1 MCSAP
6 LSAAG
11 RQNHTDRC
19 PGERHE
25 PDPSQPSH
33 VPGAASAASALA
45 PWGAFAQAAY
55 PTRPVKVIVPYAAGG
70 GTDFSRVSSSAPWAS
85 SSGSNSSSRTGP
97 APAPISEPEAAA
109 RAEPDGY
116 TLLLGDTATFA
127 TNRTLYRKISFDPYK
142 DFSPIS
148 LTGRFALVLLVNTNK
163 LPVTSVQEIVAE
175 AKKTPGR
182 INYATPGLGSPFHL
196 ATELAVA
203 GTGIKLTHVPY
214 RGAAPAVQDLVAG
227 QVDMM
232 FIDFAT
238 ARSQISGPIRAVAV
252 ASPQEFAGLP
262 GVAPVAAHHQG
273 LRGLGLAG
281 LRRAGG
287 DAARDHREAQRD
299 LSAGGRQSGDPRQ
312 ARRGRH
318 RRAAELARRDGG
330 LYAGGGRQVGYGHQN
345 GRHHPGIGRP
355 LNCGPSDP
363 TGSSGRRPGS

>member
-1 MCSAP
+1 MNQTRRSLLIA
-6 LSAAG
+6 LA
-11 RQNHTDRC
+11 
-19 PGERHE
+19 
-25 PDPSQPSH
+25 
-33 VPGAASAASALA
+33 AASAASALV
-45 PWGAFAQAAY
+45 PLGAFAQAAY

-70 GTDFSRVSSSAPWAS
+70 GTDFFARLVFGAMGEQLGQQFVVENRPGA
-85 SSGSNSSSRTGP
+85 GTNIG
-97 APAPISEPEAAA
+97 AEAVA

-163 LPVTSVQEIVAE
+163 LPVASVREIVAE

-196 ATELAVA
+196 ATELLSQ

-238 ARSQISGPIRAVAV
+238 ARSQIAGPIKAVAV
-252 ASPQEFAGLP
+252 ASPGEFAGLP

-273 LRGLGLAG
+273 FEAWAWQGFVAPAG
-281 LRRAGG
+281 TPPEIIAKLNETYRRVVGNPEIRAKLTAAGI
-287 DAARDHREAQRD
+287 DVLQSSPAEMAAYMREEGAKWETVIKT
-299 LSAGGRQSGDPRQ
+299 AGITL
-312 ARRGRH
+312 
-318 RRAAELARRDGG
+318 E
-330 LYAGGGRQVGYGHQN
+330 
-345 GRHHPGIGRP
+345 
-355 LNCGPSDP
+355 
-363 TGSSGRRPGS
+363 